1 MPEPPE
7 GETDLRELASRF
19 EAADQRIR
27 NLVRAAANG
36 DRRELLF
43 AALAILI
50 ALRQLDMRLPVTRAY
65 IAAFT
70 QTGRGGDLRPP
81 DDLAGSLAKKLDGG
95 AHTASQ
101 NAREA
106 FRQVSTTNVDEMATK
121 AVVANVDERGTSW
134 SLSHWAKVNTDTIGR
149 QATSRGL
156 AHSLGD
162 GGRFVVDVGECER
175 CRELFTGTL
184 IVGRD
189 PLPPGHPSCTCVATA
204 A

>member
-7 GETDLRELASRF
+7 GEADLRALAKRF
-19 EAADQRIR
+19 IESEVRIR
-27 NLVRAAANG
+27 NLVRAATNG
-36 DRRELLF
+36 DRQGLLV
-43 AALAILI
+43 AALAILV
-50 ALRQLDMRLPVTRAY
+50 ALRQLNMRLPVTRAY

-95 AHTASQ
+95 AQTASQ

-156 AHSLGD
+156 AHAVGE
-162 GGRFVVDVGECER
+162 GNTVTVQVGECEW
-175 CRELFTGTL
+175 CREHAGEAV
-184 IVGRD
+184 VGQD
-189 PLPPGHPSCTCVATA
+189 PLPPYHPGCTCVARA
-204 A
+204 